1 MFESLLRATV
11 GVVTLPLD
19 VVKDVVTMGGE
30 LVDED
35 SSVKTKLE
43 DIYSNIKDATKPK
56 DS

>member
-19 VVKDVVTMGGE
+19 ADGYSSIKDN
-30 LVDED
+30 
-35 SSVKTKLE
+35 TKL
-43 DIYSNIKDATKPK
+43 K